1 MMEDEFEFYMQYS
14 DTVKVSE
21 ITINDLKNLIQT
33 GESTFLEFKHSVA
46 SPEKIAREMA
56 AFANTKGG
64 TILIGVE
71 DNGEVI
77 GVQSYHEEEFWLNQ
91 AAREECIPEISIS
104 IELVN
109 TGERDVLMV
118 KVPEAKEKPI
128 YTKGKKYRQVYVRVD
143 DESVVA
149 SDEYIEVLKQ
159 NYSDEGVTFEYG
171 ENEQQ
176 LFRFL
181 NEYGDITV
189 ERFSLLI
196 GVTTYRAAKI
206 LVNLVSAGVLDLFE
220 KESVTH
226 YTFSHKTS

>member
-1 MMEDEFEFYMQYS
+1 MKDEFEFYMQYS

-21 ITINDLKNLIQT
+21 LTKNDLKSLIQT
-33 GESTFLEFKHSVA
+33 GESKFLEFKHSVA
-46 SPEKIAREMA
+46 SPEKIAREIA
-56 AFANTKGG
+56 ALANSKGG

-71 DNGEVI
+71 DNGEII
-77 GVQSYHEEEFWLNQ
+77 GVDSYYEEEFWLNQ
-91 AAREECIPEISIS
+91 AAKDECIPEVPIQM
-104 IELVN
+104 ELVN
-109 TGERDVLMV
+109 TGERDVLLV
-118 KVPEAKEKPI
+118 KVPEAEVKPI
-128 YTKGKKYRQVYVRVD
+128 YVKGKKVRQVYVRVD

-149 SDEYIEVLKQ
+149 SDEYIEVLKR

-189 ERFSLLI
+189 KRFSLLI
-196 GVTTYRAAKI
+196 SVTTYRAAKI

-220 KESVTH
+220 KDGVTH
-226 YTFSHKTS
+226 YTFSQKTS

>member
-1 MMEDEFEFYMQYS
+1 MEDEFEFYMQYS
-14 DTVKVSE
+14 DTVKVSKL
-21 ITINDLKNLIQT
+21 TRSDLKNLIQT
-33 GESTFLEFKHSVA
+33 GESNFLEFKHSVA
-46 SPEKIAREMA
+46 SPKKIAREMA

-64 TILIGVE
+64 TLLIGVE
-71 DNGEVI
+71 DNGEII
-77 GVQSYHEEEFWLNQ
+77 GVESYYEEEFWLNQ
-91 AAREECIPEISIS
+91 AALEECIPPLSIT

-118 KVPEAKEKPI
+118 KVPEAQEKPI
-128 YTKGKKYRQVYVRVD
+128 YVKGKKFRQVYVRVD

-159 NYSDEGVTFEYG
+159 NSSDEGVTFEYG
-171 ENEQQ
+171 EKEQQ

-189 ERFSLLI
+189 KRFSLLI
-196 GVTTYRAAKI
+196 SVTTYRAAKI
-206 LVNLVSAGVLDLFE
+206 LVSLVSAGVLDLFE
-220 KESVTH
+220 KDGVTH

>member
-1 MMEDEFEFYMQYS
+1 MEDEFEFYMQYS
-14 DTVKVSE
+14 DTVKVSKL
-21 ITINDLKNLIQT
+21 TRSDLKNLIQT
-33 GESTFLEFKHSVA
+33 GESSFLEFKHSVA

-64 TILIGVE
+64 TLLIGVE
-71 DNGEVI
+71 DNGEII
-77 GVQSYHEEEFWLNQ
+77 GVESYYEEEFWLNQ
-91 AAREECIPEISIS
+91 AAQEVCIPPTSIT

-118 KVPEAKEKPI
+118 KVPEAQTKPI
-128 YTKGKKYRQVYVRVD
+128 YVKGKKYRQVYVRVD

-159 NYSDEGVTFEYG
+159 NSSDEGVTFEYG
-171 ENEQQ
+171 EKEQQ

-189 ERFSLLI
+189 KRFSLLI
-196 GVTTYRAAKI
+196 SVTTYRAAKI

-220 KESVTH
+220 KDGVTH

>member
-1 MMEDEFEFYMQYS
+1 MEDEFEFYMQYS
-14 DTVKVSE
+14 DTVKVSKL
-21 ITINDLKNLIQT
+21 TRSDLKNLIQT
-33 GESTFLEFKHSVA
+33 GESSFLEFKHSVA

-64 TILIGVE
+64 TLLIGVE
-71 DNGEVI
+71 DNGEII
-77 GVQSYHEEEFWLNQ
+77 GVESYYEEEFWLNQ
-91 AAREECIPEISIS
+91 AAQEECIPPISIT

-118 KVPEAKEKPI
+118 KVPEAQKKPI
-128 YTKGKKYRQVYVRVD
+128 YVKGKKYRQVYVRVG

-159 NYSDEGVTFEYG
+159 NSSDEGVTCEYG
-171 ENEQQ
+171 EKEQQ

-189 ERFSLLI
+189 KRFSLLI
-196 GVTTYRAAKI
+196 
-206 LVNLVSAGVLDLFE
+206 S
-220 KESVTH
+220 
-226 YTFSHKTS
+226 

>member
-1 MMEDEFEFYMQYS
+1 MEDEFEFYMQYS

-21 ITINDLKNLIQT
+21 LTRTDLKNLIQT
-33 GESTFLEFKHSVA
+33 GESRFLEFKHSVA

-64 TILIGVE
+64 TLLIGVE
-71 DNGEVI
+71 DNGEII
-77 GVQSYHEEEFWLNQ
+77 GVESYHEEEFWLNQ
-91 AAREECIPEISIS
+91 AAREECIPEIKVTM
-104 IELVN
+104 ELVN

-128 YTKGKKYRQVYVRVD
+128 YVKGKKYRQVYVRVD

-220 KESVTH
+220 KEGVTH
-226 YTFSHKTS
+226 YTFSKKTS

>member
-1 MMEDEFEFYMQYS
+1 MEDEFEFYMQYS

-21 ITINDLKNLIQT
+21 LTRTDLKNLIQT
-33 GESTFLEFKHSVA
+33 GESRFLEFKHSVA

-64 TILIGVE
+64 TLLIGVE
-71 DNGEVI
+71 DNGEII
-77 GVQSYHEEEFWLNQ
+77 GVESYQEEEFWLNQ
-91 AAREECIPEISIS
+91 AAREECIPEIKVTM
-104 IELVN
+104 ELVN

-128 YTKGKKYRQVYVRVD
+128 YVKGKKYRQVYVRVD

-220 KESVTH
+220 KEGVTH
-226 YTFSHKTS
+226 YTFSKKTS

>member
-1 MMEDEFEFYMQYS
+1 
-14 DTVKVSE
+14 
-21 ITINDLKNLIQT
+21 
-33 GESTFLEFKHSVA
+33 
-46 SPEKIAREMA
+46 
-56 AFANTKGG
+56 
-64 TILIGVE
+64 
-71 DNGEVI
+71 
-77 GVQSYHEEEFWLNQ
+77 
-91 AAREECIPEISIS
+91 
-104 IELVN
+104 
-109 TGERDVLMV
+109 
-118 KVPEAKEKPI
+118 KEKPI
-128 YTKGKKYRQVYVRVD
+128 YVKGKKYRQVYVRVD

-220 KESVTH
+220 KEGVTH
-226 YTFSHKTS
+226 YTFSKKTS

>member
-1 MMEDEFEFYMQYS
+1 MEDEFEFYMQYS
-14 DTVKVSE
+14 DAIKVSKL
-21 ITINDLKNLIQT
+21 TRSDLKNLIQT

-71 DNGEVI
+71 DNGEI
-77 GVQSYHEEEFWLNQ
+77 LGVEGYHEEEFWLNQ
-91 AAREECIPEISIS
+91 AAAEECVPEIPIE
-104 IELVN
+104 IELLNV
-109 TGERDVLMV
+109 GERDVLIV
-118 KVPEAKEKPI
+118 KVPEAIEKPI
-128 YTKGKKYRQVYVRVD
+128 YVKGKQTRQVYVRLK

-159 NYSDEGVTFEYG
+159 NSSDEGVTFEYG
-171 ENEQQ
+171 EKEQQ

-189 ERFSLLI
+189 KRFSLLI
-196 GVTTYRAAKI
+196 SVTTYRAAKI
-206 LVNLVSAGVLDLFE
+206 LVSLVSAGILDLFE
-220 KESVTH
+220 KDGVTH

>member
-1 MMEDEFEFYMQYS
+1 MKDELEFYLQYTDS
-14 DTVKVSE
+14 VQVSKL
-21 ITINDLKNLIQT
+21 TPGDLKGLIQT
-33 GESTFLEFKHSVA
+33 GESSFLEFKHSVA
-46 SPEKIAREMA
+46 SPEKIAREIA

-71 DNGEVI
+71 DNGEMV
-77 GVQSYHEEEFWLNQ
+77 GVEGYHEEEFWLNQ
-91 AAREECIPEISIS
+91 AASEECIPEVPIK
-104 IELVN
+104 IELLN
-109 TGERDVLMV
+109 LGERDVLIV
-118 KVPEAKEKPI
+118 KVPEAEEKPV
-128 YTKGKKYRQVYVRVD
+128 YVKGKKMRQVYVRVD

-171 ENEQQ
+171 EREQQ

-189 ERFSLLI
+189 ERFSLMI
-196 GVTTYRAAKI
+196 SVTTYRAAKI

-220 KESVTH
+220 KDGVTH
-226 YTFSHKTS
+226 YTFSKKSS